1 MIFFF
6 KNVKSDFTENYVL
19 VHVYIH
25 TTGEDVKRIVAVP
38 GMFVTLQK
46 AVLEVIVLLKRNSY

>member
-1 MIFFF
+1 M
-6 KNVKSDFTENYVL
+6 KSDFAENYVL
-19 VHVYIH
+19 VHAYIH

-46 AVLEVIVLLKRNSY
+46 AVLEVIVLLKQNSY